1 MNLNDEYKTILAPTT
16 ANFRDKGSRFLGFVF
31 PVTNTEEIKATLDE
45 LKSKYYDAT
54 HHCYAWVLGQDR
66 SNYRI
71 NDDGEPS
78 GSAGRPIYGQIL
90 SADLTN
96 VLLVVVR
103 YYGGTKLGVPG
114 LINAYKSTA
123 REAIDAA
130 EKVTRLVCMSYQ
142 VSFQYT
148 HMNQVMKTL
157 KDSGA
162 TVNHTDFNNACK
174 LLFTSPRLEALKIIA
189 KLQNLDGVLLE
200 EVK

>member
-1 MNLNDEYKTILAPTT
+1 MNLNDEYRTILAPTT
-16 ANFRDKGSRFLGFVF
+16 ANFRDKGSRFLGFAF
-31 PVTNTEEIKATLDE
+31 PVTNTEAIKATLDE

-54 HHCYAWVLGQDR
+54 HHCYAWVLGQER

-114 LINAYKSTA
+114 LINAYKTTA
-123 REAIDAA
+123 REVIDAA
-130 EKVTRLVCMSYQ
+130 EKVTKLVCLSYQ
-142 VSFQYT
+142 LSFQYT
-148 HMNQVMKTL
+148 NMNQVMKTL
-157 KDSGA
+157 KDGGA
-162 TVNHTDFNNACK
+162 AIENTEFNNTCR
-174 LLFTSPRLEALKIIA
+174 LLFTSPRQEAQKIIL
-189 KLQNLDGVLLE
+189 KLQNLDGVLVE

>member
-1 MNLNDEYKTILAPTT
+1 
-16 ANFRDKGSRFLGFVF
+16 
-31 PVTNTEEIKATLDE
+31 
-45 LKSKYYDAT
+45 
-54 HHCYAWVLGQDR
+54 
-66 SNYRI
+66 
-71 NDDGEPS
+71 
-78 GSAGRPIYGQIL
+78 
-90 SADLTN
+90 
-96 VLLVVVR
+96 VVVR

>member
-1 MNLNDEYKTILAPTT
+1 
-16 ANFRDKGSRFLGFVF
+16 
-31 PVTNTEEIKATLDE
+31 
-45 LKSKYYDAT
+45 
-54 HHCYAWVLGQDR
+54 LGQDR

-162 TVNHTDFNNACK
+162 TVNQTDFNNACK
-174 LLFTSPRLEALKIIA
+174 LLFTSPRLEAHKIIA